1 MPGHLEGSRGEN
13 PVPAHASFL
22 IFILAEENVGL
33 RDVPHNP
40 AAFVAAEGRFPGFLR
55 SQAISLAQLQERVQD
70 FHITLPSVMFFTSH
84 KPACSAFAVG
94 AYETS
99 TISRTQPRD
108 VDACA

>member
-1 MPGHLEGSRGEN
+1 MPGHLEGFRSEN

-22 IFILAEENVGL
+22 ILIFAEEDVGL

-40 AAFVAAEGRFPGFLR
+40 AAFAAVEVLFPGFLR
-55 SQAISLAQLQERVQD
+55 SQAVSLAQLQKRVHD